1 MKPSNNKQH
10 FIDLLQV
17 AFEDNQSVNYIVKQD
32 QKSRDRKARLMEY
45 AYTTCER
52 YGKIINTEDGYG
64 CALVLFP
71 DQKKFSLQSLF
82 LDLKLILG
90 VTGLS
95 RLFKI
100 LKREQL
106 INAQH
111 PHKRIYYLWFIAV
124 DPAHQGKGLGTA
136 LLRKLIADANSM
148 QRPFY
153 LETSTLK
160 NIPWYEKNGFQVF
173 HELDIGYR
181 LYFLRHSP

>member
-1 MKPSNNKQH
+1 MALSSNKAR
-10 FIDLLQV
+10 FIEILTA
-17 AFEDNQSVNYIVKQD
+17 AFADNLSVNYIVQQDHKKQV
-32 QKSRDRKARLMEY
+32 RITRLMEY
-45 AYTTCER
+45 AYATCER
-52 YGKIINTEDGYG
+52 YGKVISTEDGHG

-71 DQKKFSLQSLF
+71 DQKKFSLRSLL

-90 VTGLS
+90 VTGLG

-106 INAQH
+106 VNAQH
-111 PHKRIYYLWFIAV
+111 PHKRIYYLWFVAI
-124 DPAHQGKGLGTA
+124 DPAHQGKGLGTE

-160 NIPWYEKNGFQVF
+160 NIPWYEKNGFRIF